1 MNAFEYEMT
10 SKTGQHI
17 YVRCWRGKALN
28 YSVFVDG
35 DRVEEGTSDDDLGR
49 STPKDEAIHQA
60 QMMAARLE
68 EEQ

>member
-1 MNAFEYEMT
+1 MYTFEYEMQ

-17 YVRCWRGKALN
+17 FVRCWRGKAQN

-35 DRVEEGTSDDDLGR
+35 DRVEEGTSDDDFGR